1 MKNAGK
7 IYDAIIEAGKNHR
20 LIHAGAHAMDIMRME
35 KMYLH
40 WGHDISPE
48 ENPYESGLG
57 FVVQLNKERDFI
69 GKTALKKIKQSQ
81 LTKRM
86 FMLTLDNSDPG
97 KPLLLHDEP
106 IYCEGKIIGETT
118 SGNYSFN
125 YKKNMA
131 LGYLNLIDSK
141 EELQKKQFQIEVA
154 KTKYNSTLQLK
165 ALHDPKNILMK
176 K

>member
-1 MKNAGK
+1 MFIIFHLFLRKNV
-7 IYDAIIEAGKNHR
+7 N
-20 LIHAGAHAMDIMRME
+20 
-35 KMYLH
+35 
-40 WGHDISPE
+40 
-48 ENPYESGLG
+48 
-57 FVVQLNKERDFI
+57 FI
-69 GKTALKKIKQSQ
+69 GKDFLNKIKNQKPRKKLVILSLQ
-81 LTKRM
+81 ESK
-86 FMLTLDNSDPG
+86 PG
-97 KPLLLHDEP
+97 YPLLLHDEP

-131 LGYLNLIDSK
+131 LGYLNLLDSK

>member
-1 MKNAGK
+1 
-7 IYDAIIEAGKNHR
+7 
-20 LIHAGAHAMDIMRME
+20 ME

-48 ENPYESGLG
+48 ENPYQAGLG
-57 FVVQLNKERDFI
+57 FAVQLNKEQDFI

-131 LGYLNLIDSK
+131 LGYINLLEPN

-154 KTKYNSTLQLK
+154 KKKYNATLQSK
-165 ALHDPKNILMK
+165 ALHDPTNILMK